1 MRPGLLLLAICLATS
16 PAEALRAQ
24 AGAKVTVY
32 RCTDAAGR
40 QTLRD
45 TPCPAG
51 QAQQARDMLRPKDA
65 PPRATPPLPPPVAQ
79 PAPPPVVVYRSPPQP
94 LYECVTPDG
103 DRYTSETGEGNPRW
117 VPYWTLGYGYPRR
130 HGGNDAGRGAFRPAP
145 SLNASTGRRQ
155 QSIPTP
161 SAPPA
166 GQHPAHWASASGGGT
181 WIRDACTMLPPAE
194 VCDRLRDRRDA
205 IRTRFFNAQEKERD
219 VLRLEE
225 RGINARLDND
235 CGGH

>member
-16 PAEALRAQ
+16 PVEALWAQ

-117 VPYWTLGYGYPRR
+117 VPLWTLG
-130 HGGNDAGRGAFRPAP
+130 
-145 SLNASTGRRQ
+145 
-155 QSIPTP
+155 
-161 SAPPA
+161 
-166 GQHPAHWASASGGGT
+166 
-181 WIRDACTMLPPAE
+181 
-194 VCDRLRDRRDA
+194 
-205 IRTRFFNAQEKERD
+205 
-219 VLRLEE
+219 
-225 RGINARLDND
+225 
-235 CGGH
+235 